1 MNSQASWLGQDCL
14 ADQPLPLTAIF
25 PPTYLPTYLLTYLP
39 ICILY
44 STIKGIIED
53 LLAARK
59 GQSIRKFTA
68 VRRSFYAALNAQE
81 LSE

>member
-1 MNSQASWLGQDCL
+1 MNSQASWLGQDGL

-25 PPTYLPTYLLTYLP
+25 PPTYFIYLCIYL
-39 ICILY
+39 Y
-44 STIKGIIED
+44 FTIKDIIED
-53 LLAARK
+53 VLAAPK